1 MSDERRLT
9 PRGQERRDQII
20 AFATARFASHG
31 YHPTSVA
38 DIVDGLGVG
47 KGVFYWYF
55 DSKETL
61 FSEILR
67 SAQTDLRR
75 RQLAASA
82 SVEDPVAR
90 LGAALRES
98 VAWSAE
104 HRELATLFDFA
115 LTDERFAPLIQAGRA
130 ALVYDAATAIRREA
144 RTGRLGAD
152 DPELAAYAIFGVA
165 TILTA
170 EFLHRRDGDPDAIAD
185 AVVTFCLRG
194 IGAAT
199 PPRPVE

>member
-1 MSDERRLT
+1 ML
-9 PRGQERRDQII
+9 I
-20 AFATARFASHG
+20 AT
-31 YHPTSVA
+31 
-38 DIVDGLGVG
+38 
-47 KGVFYWYF
+47 K
-55 DSKETL
+55 
-61 FSEILR
+61 
-67 SAQTDLRR
+67 
-75 RQLAASA
+75 AAGPS
-82 SVEDPVAR
+82 R
-90 LGAALRES
+90 K
-98 VAWSAE
+98 
-104 HRELATLFDFA
+104 
-115 LTDERFAPLIQAGRA
+115 LIQARHLRGGNTRHTRNMRCA
-130 ALVYDAATAIRREA
+130 HDAATAIRRAA